1 MTDTPTTPWPTLP
14 DGRMLVLRTCD
25 AQMRSEHTPAF
36 VWPTSGPVE
45 APDWDPDPDRD
56 CGGGLHGLLWGCG
69 DASMLSSSSTVRWL
83 VVAVDPA
90 DIANPDAPGKVRF
103 RAGEVVLVT
112 TDRAE
117 AVAHLEAN
125 GAALLPTVYGT
136 STSGRGGTSISGYR
150 GTSTSGH
157 RGTSTSGDR
166 GTSISGHGGTSIS
179 GDHGTSTS
187 GHRGTS
193 TSGDCGTSI
202 SGDHGTSTSGHGG
215 TSTSGDRGT
224 SISGDCGTSI
234 SGDCGTSTS
243 GDYGT
248 STSGRGGTSTS
259 GHGGTSISGD
269 CGTSTSGDGGIVVVG
284 WWDGKA
290 ARLRLTVGYVGE
302 DGIEANTTY
311 RCSASGVLEA
321 VRS

>member
-25 AQMRSEHTPAF
+25 AQMRSEHTPSF
-36 VWPTSGPVE
+36 VWPAAGPVE
-45 APDWDPDPDRD
+45 APDWDPDPERD

-69 DASMLSSSSTVRWL
+69 NAWMLSSSSTSRWL

-112 TDRAE
+112 TRAE

-136 STSGRGGTSISGYR
+136 SISGN
-150 GTSTSGH
+150 
-157 RGTSTSGDR
+157 RGTSTSGDH
-166 GTSISGHGGTSIS
+166 GTSISGNRGTSTSGARGTSTSGNDGTSTSGARGTSTS

-187 GHRGTS
+187 GNDGTSTSGNRGTS
-193 TSGDCGTSI
+193 TSGDYGASTSGDDGASI
-202 SGDHGTSTSGHGG
+202 SGYRGRSISGHGG
-215 TSTSGDRGT
+215 TSTSG
-224 SISGDCGTSI
+224 
-234 SGDCGTSTS
+234 
-243 GDYGT
+243 Y
-248 STSGRGGTSTS
+248 
-259 GHGGTSISGD
+259 
-269 CGTSTSGDGGIVVVG
+269 GGIVVVG

>member
-25 AQMRSEHTPAF
+25 AQMRSEHSPSF
-36 VWPTSGPVE
+36 VWPPSGPVE

-69 DASMLSSSSTVRWL
+69 NASMLSSSSTVRWL

-103 RAGEVVLVT
+103 RSGEVVLVT

-136 STSGRGGTSISGYR
+136 PT
-150 GTSTSGH
+150 
-157 RGTSTSGDR
+157 
-166 GTSISGHGGTSIS
+166 SGHGGTSIS
-179 GDHGTSTS
+179 GD
-187 GHRGTS
+187 RGTS

-202 SGDHGTSTSGHGG
+202 SGDRGTSTSGHHGTSISGHGG
-215 TSTSGDRGT
+215 TSTSG
-224 SISGDCGTSI
+224 
-234 SGDCGTSTS
+234 
-243 GDYGT
+243 
-248 STSGRGGTSTS
+248 
-259 GHGGTSISGD
+259 H
-269 CGTSTSGDGGIVVVG
+269 GGIVVVG

-321 VRS
+321 VRP

>member
-25 AQMRSEHTPAF
+25 AQMRSEHTPSF

-69 DASMLSSSSTVRWL
+69 NAWMLSSSSTSRWL

-112 TDRAE
+112 TRAE

-125 GAALLPTVYGT
+125 GAALLPTVYGA
-136 STSGRGGTSISGYR
+136 
-150 GTSTSGH
+150 
-157 RGTSTSGDR
+157 STSGDR
-166 GTSISGHGGTSIS
+166 GTSTSGYRGRSTSGNGGTSISGDRGTSTSGNGGASTS

-187 GHRGTS
+187 GDHGRSISGYGGASISGDYGRS
-193 TSGDCGTSI
+193 TSGD
-202 SGDHGTSTSGHGG
+202 
-215 TSTSGDRGT
+215 
-224 SISGDCGTSI
+224 
-234 SGDCGTSTS
+234 
-243 GDYGT
+243 
-248 STSGRGGTSTS
+248 
-259 GHGGTSISGD
+259 GGTSISGD
-269 CGTSTSGDGGIVVVG
+269 DGTSTSGNGGRSTSGNGGRSTSGDGGTSTSGNGGRSTSGDRGIVVVG

-290 ARLRLTVGYVGE
+290 ARMRLTVGYVGE